1 VKDDEQGNLALTV
14 TRIIRADPK
23 RLFEAWTDP
32 AQLVAWWGPRP
43 VTCTEAQV
51 DLRVGGRYRTGN
63 RLPDGKI
70 LYIGGVFEIIEPPR
84 LLVYTWQLEPAMG
97 QAERVTVRFEARSGG
112 TEVSITHERIGD
124 AALRERHQGGWE
136 GCLDSLAAYL
146 AA

>member
-1 VKDDEQGNLALTV
+1 MKDDKRGELTLTV
-14 TRIIRADPK
+14 RRVIRAEPK
-23 RLFEAWTDP
+23 ELFEAWTDA

-70 LYIGGVFEIIEPPR
+70 LYIGGVFEIVEPPH
-84 LLVYTWQLEPAMG
+84 LLVYTWQLEPAAG
-97 QAERVTVRFEARSGG
+97 EPERVTVRFEARAGG

-146 AA
+146 TA